1 MSMGLFLQTGP
12 SYVRVRYRWAERVDR
27 PVLTWCIEESSPNTT
42 SPAHTESSSGAR
54 EEVDVAVVAAYRELR
69 EIAHRRLG
77 RDGAQG
83 GTLSTTGLVH
93 EAYLRLAEQSGAAW
107 NDRAHFL
114 AVASLAMRYVLV
126 DRARARMTRKRGGA
140 GDPVVTLDDEI
151 MGADDQAEMVLDLN
165 DALERLAAWDA
176 RLARVV
182 ECRFFGGLTEQETA
196 DALGITVRTVQR
208 DWVKARILLRRALA
222 A

>member
-1 MSMGLFLQTGP
+1 MFGCDTGGP
-12 SYVRVRYRWAERVDR
+12 SVANG
-27 PVLTWCIEESSPNTT
+27 PVLTRCIEESSSNTT
-42 SPAHTESSSGAR
+42 SPAHMESPSGGRADI
-54 EEVDVAVVAAYRELR
+54 DVAVASAYRELR

-77 RDGAQG
+77 RDGASG

-93 EAYLRLAEQSGAAW
+93 EAYLRLAEQSVAAW

-140 GDPVVTLDDEI
+140 GDQIVTLDDEVI
-151 MGADDQAEMVLDLN
+151 GADGQAEMVLDLN
-165 DALERLAAWDA
+165 EALERLAAWDA

-182 ECRFFGGLTEQETA
+182 ECRFFGGLTEPETA
-196 DALGITVRTVQR
+196 EVLGITVRTVQR
-208 DWVKARILLRRALA
+208 DWVKARILLRRALEA
-222 A
+222 